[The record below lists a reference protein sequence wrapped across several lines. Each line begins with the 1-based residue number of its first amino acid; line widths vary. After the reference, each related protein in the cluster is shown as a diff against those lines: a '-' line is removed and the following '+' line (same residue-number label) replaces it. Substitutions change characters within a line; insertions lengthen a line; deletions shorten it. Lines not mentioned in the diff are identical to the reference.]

1 MQAPNGHSKYGFTLL
16 EMLVAMATT
25 LVVLGG
31 IVALF
36 TKGMDTVN
44 RVTTRADI
52 QANVRVGLN
61 ELSRDLYRAGTGIPF
76 GGVPIPSA
84 ATGGTNPKYACDFVQ
99 CYLPGN
105 NSLTQGTLYPVGPG
119 NNVGPATP
127 IETTDAVTIA
137 YIDPTLNWS
146 AYPTT
151 TITSTNPITVTMP
164 AGTTPAL
171 NDPAY
176 GLQVGDVMMLSNSN
190 GQAIGVVTAFSAAA
204 GTITFA
210 SADPLNMNQPTAP
223 AGNIPAI
230 ATAGSNPKTYPLTTL
245 SRVIMATYFVQ
256 TTVGAD
262 GQPDARLMRQIG
274 AHTPQPLADHIE
286 DLKLTYDLWSD
297 VAGQLT
303 VGSPDCIPIGS
314 LNPAPNTIRKVNIKM
329 MGRSIRADKYGVY
342 DNLSFTTS
350 VGPRNLSF
358 HDRYN

>member
-1 MQAPNGHSKYGFTLL
+1 MQASKHGSKGFTLL
-16 EMLVAMATT
+16 ELMVAMATT

-31 IVALF
+31 VVALF
-36 TKGMDTVN
+36 TKGMDAVN

-52 QANVRVGLN
+52 QANVRAGLN

-76 GGVPIPSA
+76 GGIPIPSA
-84 ATGGTNPKYACDFVQ
+84 GTGGTNPRYACDFVQ

-119 NNVGPATP
+119 NNVGPTTT
-127 IETTDAVTIA
+127 ETTDAITVA
-137 YIDPTLNWS
+137 YVDPTLDWS

-151 TITSTNPITVTMP
+151 NITSTNPITVTMP

-190 GQAIGVVTAFSAAA
+190 GQAIGVVTGFSAAA

-210 SADPLNMNQPTAP
+210 AADPLNMNQPLAP

-230 ATAGSNPKTYPLTTL
+230 AIAGSNPKTYPLTTV
-245 SRVIMATYFVQ
+245 SRIIMATYFLQ
-256 TTVGAD
+256 ATVGAD
-262 GQPDARLMRQIG
+262 NRADSRLMRQIG
-274 AHTPQPLADHIE
+274 AHTPQPLADHIQ

-297 VAGQLT
+297 VAGALT
-303 VGSPDCIPIGS
+303 VASPTCIPTGGVT
-314 LNPAPNTIRKVNIKM
+314 PAPNMIRKVNIKLT
-329 MGRSIRADKYGVY
+329 GRSIRADKFGVY
-342 DNLSFTTS
+342 DNISFSTS